1 MTEYYGKVDI
11 QSRARTFR
19 YKDIAASTSLN
30 GSGNVRSNDLQI
42 AQHLSENLTNAV
54 DNANSYVYDLHKRVI
69 SR

>member
-11 QSRARTFR
+11 RSRATSLR
-19 YKDIAASTSLN
+19 YKDTIASTSLN

-42 AQHLSENLTNAV
+42 ARNLSENLTNAV
-54 DNANSYVYDLHKRVI
+54 DNANSYVYNLHKRVI